1 MKMATILDLHFDH
14 WHKAAF
20 TPQALTIIDPT
31 SGIPQLVAF
40 CNSNKSRSTIPTS
53 GVLQFQLV
61 AFHNAVKKLKNCNAP
76 VSALSPPA
84 MQNNCLKINLPM
96 VEYTNNG

>member
-31 SGIPQLVAF
+31 SGIPQLVALH
-40 CNSNKSRSTIPTS
+40 N
-53 GVLQFQLV
+53 
-61 AFHNAVKKLKNCNAP
+61 ANAVKKLKNCNAP